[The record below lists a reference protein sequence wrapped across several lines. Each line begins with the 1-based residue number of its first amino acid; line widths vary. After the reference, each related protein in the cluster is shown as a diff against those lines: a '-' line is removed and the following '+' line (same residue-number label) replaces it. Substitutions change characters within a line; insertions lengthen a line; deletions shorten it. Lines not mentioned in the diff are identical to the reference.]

1 MGNNI
6 AGPTRHDLFGTAVD
20 ALAMTQAVTRCT
32 EAVERGSFLS
42 VGVVN
47 AAKVVAMRKNG
58 RLRQSVNDCDMVLA
72 DGQSVV
78 WASRMLGSPLPERVA
93 GIDLF
98 VELLDRAERR
108 GYRVYFLGARPEVLR
123 QMLAE
128 VGRRYPGLAV
138 AGARDG

>member
-98 VELLDRAERR
+98 LALLEASARH
-108 GYRVYFLGARPEVLR
+108 GYRVYFLGARPDVLR
-123 QMLAE
+123 QTLAE
-128 VGRRYPGLAV
+128 VDRRY
-138 AGARDG
+138 